1 MDKIIVAISIEKIQ
15 KYIYGVLDDRDLIT
29 QKDSGTLSSIVKAS
43 HTVSDQINQSLDKME
58 WLKFAERILDISG
71 KRIFVSTQDKVGI
84 LKDLDEMFRDIYKQY
99 RGKIFLNYTVFPY
112 DEAWDEIVIIKE
124 ATRRLKE
131 SQSKTN
137 IILRNSDVLFGF
149 YEVGKLTKDHKEFQS
164 YQVPDDLKRV
174 FVADMDSLV
183 DYKHI
188 EDGTN
193 GKIAIVKA
201 DINNLGQFFAS
212 CISYEE
218 YIKISDLLKDKISL
232 AYFAQ
237 KLEKEGLVTK
247 IFPIYV
253 AGDDIFYAVKI
264 DSVIQSVVAL
274 RNIIDDINREIA
286 ELAPNQTGTFS
297 IAVGCVFVNNH
308 QPIRY
313 YREAVEEQLSII
325 KNEMK
330 DTREL
335 KKAILGFRVLEN
347 HFFLYA
353 NGYQGDNNLAAFSKE
368 MLDLDFLRRKGVLT
382 NSFVYGLI
390 NYIEN
395 GTCNSEKE
403 EMQKVMYSVLYRLR
417 PTTGLSERMLYDM
430 ILKHYFLNML
440 VEKRDINRNEKK
452 QGKGKMPHKE
462 RKFLE
467 CNLKN
472 KLLPKLQLI
481 VMLLD
486 EKYGSKS
493 VDEGNDQYKGSLFRV
508 EDIKSSL
515 FNRPLNYLVEL
526 ATKRESELI
535 KLFIGKEKATDKVTG
550 KDITVYKKIN
560 IDKGCLFKCKKLIEM
575 GKKELVF
582 DVIQNSISIKE
593 SINTDIA
600 TEQKKS
606 HYTKDFL
613 QDRNKFYVL
622 IDAEKEDWIDV
633 VIIYYEYLEQRK
645 QYLMNKDYAGELK
658 KYNNAYLEGHKGK
671 FVKNNSRNSQIKRRR
686 HYKK

>member
-149 YEVGKLTKDHKEFQS
+149 YEAEKLTKDHKEFQS

-237 KLEKEGLVTK
+237 KLEEESLLTK

-253 AGDDIFYAVKI
+253 AGDDIFYAAKI
-264 DSVIQSVVAL
+264 DAVMQSVLVL
-274 RNIIDDINREIA
+274 RKIIDDINRKIV
-286 ELAPNQTGTFS
+286 ELAPGQTGTFS

-335 KKAILGFRVLEN
+335 EKAILGFRVLGN
-347 HFFLYA
+347 QFFLYEK
-353 NGYQGDNNLAAFSKE
+353 GYRGDNNLVAFIKE
-368 MLDLDFLRRKGVLT
+368 MLDLDFLRRKGVLA
-382 NSFVYGLI
+382 NSFAYGLI
-390 NYIEN
+390 NCIED
-395 GTCNSEKE
+395 GIHSPEQE
-403 EMQKVMYSVLYRLR
+403 SMQKVMCSVLYRLR

-430 ILKHYFLNML
+430 ILKHYFLNLL
-440 VEKRDINRNEKK
+440 VEKQDANGNEKK
-452 QGKGKMPHKE
+452 QGKGKIPYKE
-462 RKFLE
+462 RQLSE
-467 CNLKN
+467 DNIEN
-472 KLLPKLQLI
+472 KLLPRLQLI
-481 VMLLD
+481 AMLLD

-515 FNRPLNYLVEL
+515 FNRPLNYLAEL

-593 SINTDIA
+593 SINTDIT

-606 HYTKDFL
+606 LYTKDFL
-613 QDRNKFYVL
+613 QDRDKFCAL
-622 IDAEKEDWIDV
+622 LDAEKEDWLDV

-645 QYLMNKDYAGELK
+645 QYLMNKDYAAEIK
-658 KYNNAYLEGHKGK
+658 KYNKAYLEGHKGR
-671 FVKNNSRNSQIKRRR
+671 FARTHSRNSQIKGRR